1 MARKHRE
8 STARSRGREDISN
21 KTKKDNNNK
30 NVVATVKDILKL
42 YRITERERFRL
53 INNVKVLAYCHL

>member
-1 MARKHRE
+1 MARKHCE

-21 KTKKDNNNK
+21 KTKKDSNNK
-30 NVVATVKDILKL
+30 NVVATAKDILKFS
-42 YRITERERFRL
+42 RITERERFRL